1 MMAGHASQKG
11 SDLGEKSSFEA
22 NTKQERRV
30 DIEKQIKVIL
40 QEINILKKILANVE
54 TRVIEICEKLHN
66 VSHPQDQVQPL
77 PEL

>member
-1 MMAGHASQKG
+1 MMAAHASQQR
-11 SDLGEKSSFEA
+11 SDQGEQSSLEA

-30 DIEKQIKVIL
+30 DIERQIKVIL

-54 TRVIEICEKLHN
+54 TRVIEISEKLHN
-66 VSHPQDQVQPL
+66 VPHSQEQVQPL